1 MQHKLDTLRERLK
14 EVSYLQSTY
23 ALLGWDQQ
31 VMMPKGAAPYRA
43 EILGYIGTEIHN
55 KFVRLDDGNVLSDLV
70 TASKKRE
77 LSERDSRM
85 VEELWHDFEK
95 EKKLPAAHVA
105 ELEALRSASQ
115 HAWEGAKAKGDFSK
129 VAPYLEKMVA
139 VFKRQAEYLGY
150 PDHPYDA
157 LLDYYESGLTT
168 AGVTGIL
175 EEVKAFLIPF
185 IRKIRKEGEKVT
197 ESKIFGSYDV
207 DAQVAFSNEL
217 SKQMGFNFHMGRLD
231 KSTHPFSE
239 GFHPT
244 DVRMTTRFSE
254 RDVRESI
261 SGTMHETGHSL
272 DEQGL
277 PEDYRGTPLGAAR
290 SFGVHESQS
299 RLWENNLGKSKA
311 FLTYLY
317 PRILKAFPKSHK
329 KLPQNEL
336 YRSWNAVTPSLI
348 RVAADEVTYNLHI
361 IIRFELEKALIEGS
375 LKVKDLPKAW
385 NAKYKEYLGVN
396 VPNNTKGVMQDIHWY
411 CGYFGYFPTYTLG
424 NLYAAQL
431 YHAINKKVPKLDQKL
446 AKGDCKAVKEWLN
459 THIHRHGRYYSVE
472 ELMRQATGEAP
483 TGRYFIDYIRE
494 KYGAIYK
501 LY

>member
-1 MQHKLDTLRERLK
+1 MQDKLTTLRNRLR

-23 ALLGWDQQ
+23 GLLGWDQQ

-43 EILGYIGTEIHN
+43 EMLAYIGTEIHN
-55 KFVRLDDGNVLSDLV
+55 KFVKLDEGGVLADLV
-70 TASKKRE
+70 AAAKKGV
-77 LSERDSRM
+77 LSERDARL
-85 VEELWHDFEK
+85 VTELWHDYEK
-95 EKKLPAAHVA
+95 EVKIPTEFVT
-105 ELEALRSASQ
+105 ELEAHRSASQ
-115 HAWEGAKAKGDFSK
+115 HAWEHAKAKGDFK
-129 VAPYLEKMVA
+129 TVEPYLEKMVSL
-139 VFKRQAEYLGY
+139 FRKQAEYLGY

-168 AGVTGIL
+168 AGITGIL

-185 IRKIRKEGEKVT
+185 IKKIKKDGVRVT
-197 ESKIFGSYDV
+197 ESKIYGSYDRET
-207 DAQVAFSNEL
+207 QVSFSEDL
-217 SKQMGFNFHMGRLD
+217 SKRMGFNFHRGRLD
-231 KSTHPFSE
+231 QSTHPFSE

-254 RDVRESI
+254 KDVRESI

-272 DEQGL
+272 YEQGL
-277 PEDYRGTPLGAAR
+277 PTEYRGTPLGAAR

-299 RLWENNLGKSKA
+299 RLWENNIGKSHA
-311 FLTYLY
+311 FLSYLV
-317 PRILKAFPKSHK
+317 PKLRKAFPRSLK
-329 KLPQNEL
+329 KLSTDEV
-336 YRSWNAVTPSLI
+336 YRSWNAVTPNLI

-375 LKVKDLPKAW
+375 LKVRDLPKAW
-385 NAKYKEYLGVN
+385 NAKYKEYLGIS

-431 YHAINKKVPKLDQKL
+431 HHALKKAIPRLDKKL
-446 AKGDCKAVKEWLN
+446 ARGDCTAVKEWLN

-472 ELMRQATGEAP
+472 ELLRQATGEAP
-483 TGRYFIDYIRE
+483 TARYFIDYIRE
-494 KYGAIYK
+494 KYGEIYK